1 MSPEEPSIATLLRW
15 LAEHHLTHAEF
26 ALLAGVEKSTV
37 DGWCS
42 NKPIGCKAKRTIR
55 LAMELHTTSQHTE
68 TLLGIVEEQWTER
81 SLYTESEWREI
92 CREAAAMGL
101 TPGDYQRNILHRIAR
116 NHLHLDL
123 PSIPLVPPPKPHT
136 P

>member
-1 MSPEEPSIATLLRW
+1 MPPEETSVETLLRW
-15 LAEHHLTHAEF
+15 LAERHLTHAEF
-26 ALLAGVEKSTV
+26 ALLAGVEKSTL

-42 NKPIGCKAKRTIR
+42 NKPIGEKARRTIR
-55 LAMELHTTSQHTE
+55 LAMELHATSQHTE
-68 TLLGIVEEQWTER
+68 PLLGIVEEQWSEH

-101 TPGDYQRNILHRIAR
+101 SPGDYQRRILRSIAR
-116 NHLHLDL
+116 NHQHLDL
-123 PSIPLVPPPKPHT
+123 PTFPLAPPPKPHT